1 MSANRREFVDLFL
14 GCAWLGAVLV
24 PLNTGLR
31 ERGLRHALDMTEPSI
46 VVAERQYAGLL
57 TGCGRDPWPI
67 DSVGPRAEAEPIRP
81 APVRPDDTAAVLFT
95 SGTTGPPRG
104 VRCPHAQFGWRGA
117 NVGGALRLTPDD
129 VLYTC
134 LPLFHTNALNALM
147 QAMTAGSSLAQPP
160 GPYDR
165 AHRVTRALAPAT
177 PAHLWE
183 PFRERFGVTLIDGFG
198 STETNYVIGAEV
210 GGGEPGYMG
219 TVRPGFSAR
228 VVDDAL
234 RPLPDGVPGELMVRS
249 HRRCASGA

>member
-1 MSANRREFVDLFL
+1 
-14 GCAWLGAVLV
+14 
-24 PLNTGLR
+24 
-31 ERGLRHALDMTEPSI
+31 
-46 VVAERQYAGLL
+46 
-57 TGCGRDPWPI
+57 
-67 DSVGPRAEAEPIRP
+67 
-81 APVRPDDTAAVLFT
+81 
-95 SGTTGPPRG
+95 
-104 VRCPHAQFGWRGA
+104 
-117 NVGGALRLTPDD
+117 
-129 VLYTC
+129 
-134 LPLFHTNALNALM
+134 M
-147 QAMTAGSSLAQPP
+147 QAMIAGSSLALGPRFSASRYWSRAGDAGATVVYLLGAMVPMLTAQPP